1 MPPIKLLSSIVEWGA
16 SHCSRAYT
24 LVGSGLTPLAE
35 TMYFSGIYANTLSR
49 DNKTQILNGRFPKIR
64 FMTFHPQFVSVQYVW
79 HNVAMEKMILPSLAK
94 DQCISQID
102 HHNFAQIC
110 FENII
115 DYPLESGKSV
125 SKTKWHEH
133 PFIKPKFG
141 FENCLPCLLHS
152 CELDDILL

>member
-1 MPPIKLLSSIVEWGA
+1 
-16 SHCSRAYT
+16 
-24 LVGSGLTPLAE
+24 
-35 TMYFSGIYANTLSR
+35 
-49 DNKTQILNGRFPKIR
+49 
-64 FMTFHPQFVSVQYVW
+64 MTFHPQFVSVQYVW
-79 HNVAMEKMILPSLAK
+79 HNVPMEKMILPSLAK
-94 DQCISQID
+94 DQCIIQID

-141 FENCLPCLLHS
+141 FESCLPCVCCIHANLMIACCKIHFGKEAGTLQM
-152 CELDDILL
+152 IQ